1 MQITL
6 YLRTYAVA
14 GSPVAVSFTPDPE
27 AQRHTFTSGGREYEA
42 KRRQVA
48 IVVPEGSKL
57 DLLKHLLGWEDDKGQ
72 VKSTAREAYAL
83 AEAGASGF
91 RMAD

>member
-6 YLRTYAVA
+6 YLRTFPVTGA
-14 GSPVAVSFTPDPE
+14 PVAVSFTPDPD

-48 IVVPEGSKL
+48 IVVPEDSKL
-57 DLLKHLLGWEDDKGQ
+57 DLLKHLLGWEGDKGQ
-72 VKSTAREAYAL
+72 IKSTAREVYAL
-83 AEAGASGF
+83 AEAGTSGF
-91 RMAD
+91 RIAE